1 MPIKTCYV
9 IIIIIFSS
17 PSQLLR
23 EDLVEW
29 LALIYFRSLWEAQ
42 HQISIL
48 IKNIFSFPRRQFC
61 LWIFRLSISGSQH
74 SGAYEEDFNAS
85 SNDLDSNQQESAHEN
100 NNESVED
107 EDDVDGIDARCVV
120 CERQCSDI
128 DQWVMFN
135 RFRRLLCINCARKSQ
150 VSHESVREDFHSDCA
165 EFCKSI
171 HWVVSNQFTRS
182 LSVDLSPH
190 YVHSL

>member
-1 MPIKTCYV
+1 MISFDL
-9 IIIIIFSS
+9 FS
-17 PSQLLR
+17 
-23 EDLVEW
+23 
-29 LALIYFRSLWEAQ
+29 LALRSSTSNFNLNNK
-42 HQISIL
+42 
-48 IKNIFSFPRRQFC
+48 KNIFLIPRRHFR
-61 LWIFRLSISGSQH
+61 LWIFRFSISGSQH

-135 RFRRLLCINCARKSQ
+135 RFQRFFCVNCARKSQ
-150 VSHESVREDFHSDCA
+150 VSHESAREDFHSDCA
-165 EFCKSI
+165 AFCKSI